1 VRITGGKDFLSRP
14 TINVYAR
21 VILLAHYKRS
31 YTAPASI
38 AHESVEDAQV
48 IIS

>member
-21 VILLAHYKRS
+21 VILLAL
-31 YTAPASI
+31 
-38 AHESVEDAQV
+38 
-48 IIS
+48 